1 MNNIIQ
7 LIGQK
12 VKREI
17 EKSVINV
24 LEKENIMYKEI
35 MIKEV

>member
-1 MNNIIQ
+1 MNNIIH

-17 EKSVINV
+17 EENVIKV
-24 LEKENIMYKEI
+24 LEGASNLD
-35 MIKEV
+35 

>member
-7 LIGQK
+7 LVAQK

-17 EKSVINV
+17 EENLIKV
-24 LEKENIMYKEI
+24 LEGSTDLDRI
-35 MIKEV
+35 VD